1 MNGYQ
6 LSPRVTLQPGDRF
19 RASGGPYWRC
29 GDERIPMAAR
39 GVFTLVEVLRRRSRV
54 YLLAVGREG
63 YCLLHV
69 EGRRKNKSM
78 PNLVCRPY
86 RIRRAASQ
94 KNPRAQRKT
103 A

>member
-19 RASGGPYWRC
+19 RATGGPYWRS
-29 GDERIPMAAR
+29 GSERISMAAR

-69 EGRRKNKSM
+69 DGRRKNRSM

-86 RIRRAASQ
+86 RIRRAGSQ
-94 KNPRAQRKT
+94 KNPRASRKT